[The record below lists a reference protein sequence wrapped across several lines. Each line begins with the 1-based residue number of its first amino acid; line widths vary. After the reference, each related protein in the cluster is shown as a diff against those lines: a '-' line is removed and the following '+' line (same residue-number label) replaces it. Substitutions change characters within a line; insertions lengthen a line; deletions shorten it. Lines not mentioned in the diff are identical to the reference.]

1 MLIRN
6 LNSMSDEEAFQM
18 AEVEET
24 MAPSG
29 SSSSWDTWRSG
40 WLGLELAS
48 EEGEE
53 ERAKRRKERLL

>member
-1 MLIRN
+1 LIRN

-29 SSSSWDTWRSG
+29 SSSSQDTWRSVC
-40 WLGLELAS
+40 LGLKLVINMCYCIA
-48 EEGEE
+48 
-53 ERAKRRKERLL
+53 LH